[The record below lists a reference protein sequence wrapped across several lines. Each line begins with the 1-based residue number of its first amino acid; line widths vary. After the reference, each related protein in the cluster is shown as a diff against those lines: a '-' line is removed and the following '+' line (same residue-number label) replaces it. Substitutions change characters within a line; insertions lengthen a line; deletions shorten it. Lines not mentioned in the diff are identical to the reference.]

1 MEHLH
6 ALFITAEADATAFV
20 ALLDL
25 EQQALI
31 DRDMTELEVLLSR
44 KAPLVSALS
53 EHDQTIVAYCQQAG
67 ISPGDSLEE
76 HLGASGSAEL
86 MAAYQLFKK
95 ALQDCQTAN
104 ARNARLIRHNQ
115 QATSQLLDLL
125 RNQGESSDHVYDSQ
139 GLSSRSGTQRNLTK
153 V

>member
-1 MEHLH
+1 MEHLQ
-6 ALFITAEADATAFV
+6 ALFVTAEADAKAFV

-31 DRDMTELEVLLSR
+31 NRDMTELEVLLTR

-53 EHDQTIVAYCQQAG
+53 EHDKTIVAYCQQAG
-67 ISPGDSLEE
+67 IKPGDSLEE
-76 HLGASGSAEL
+76 HLAVSGSAEL
-86 MAAYQLFKK
+86 LSSYHLFKN
-95 ALQDCQTAN
+95 ALQLCQTAN
-104 ARNARLIRHNQ
+104 SRNARLIRHNQ
-115 QATSQLLDLL
+115 QATGQLLDLL
-125 RNQGESSDHVYDSQ
+125 RNQGESSDNVYDSQ